1 VHESATSRRPL
12 QDGAQ
17 HDLYDYTPFPE
28 RRTITWPGGAHL
40 AVWIVPNIEHYELAG
55 RDGAFDVPQF
65 SRTDYGN
72 RVGIWR
78 LMRLL
83 DEFGIRG
90 TVALNSA
97 VCRHY
102 PAIIDAC
109 LRRDWELM
117 GHGVTNSQPVSDL
130 SPDDQRELI
139 RRCVDQIRSTTR
151 KRVRGWL
158 GPGLRESPATLG
170 LLKEAGI
177 EYTCDWVHDDL
188 PVRFRNGLYS
198 IPYTTDANDIRMLRP
213 PLFAA
218 LDWLALVKRA
228 FDVLYDEGR
237 QQPRVMCI
245 ALHPFIIG
253 TPGRIGLLEDVL
265 THIAR
270 RNGVWFA
277 TGGEI
282 IDAYS
287 RSPGG
292 WPQRDLP

>member
-1 VHESATSRRPL
+1 L

-17 HDLYDYTPFPE
+17 HDLYEYAPFPE
-28 RRTITWPGGAHL
+28 RPAITWPGGAHL
-40 AVWIVPNIEHYELAG
+40 AVWIVPNVEHYELAG

-78 LMRLL
+78 IMRLL
-83 DEFGIRG
+83 DQFGIRG

-109 LRRDWELM
+109 VRRNWELM

-130 SPDDQRELI
+130 SADEQRELI
-139 RRCVDQIRSTTR
+139 RRCVDEIRSTTHEP
-151 KRVRGWL
+151 VRGWL
-158 GPGLRESPATLG
+158 GPGLRESSATLG

-218 LDWLALVKRA
+218 LDWLALVKRG
-228 FDVLYDEGR
+228 FDVLYEEGR
-237 QQPRVMCI
+237 QSPRVMCI

-253 TPGRIGLLEDVL
+253 TPGRIGLLEDIL
-265 THIAR
+265 AYIAR
-270 RNGVWFA
+270 RDRVWFA
-277 TGGEI
+277 TGSDI
-282 IDAYS
+282 INAYR
-287 RSPGG
+287 RSLSSSLL
-292 WPQRDLP
+292 DTT